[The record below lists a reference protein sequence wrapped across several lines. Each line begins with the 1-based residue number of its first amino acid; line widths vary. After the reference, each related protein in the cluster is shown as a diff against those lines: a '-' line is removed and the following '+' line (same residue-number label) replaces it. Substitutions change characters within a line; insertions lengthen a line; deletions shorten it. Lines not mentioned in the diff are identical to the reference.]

1 MRGKFEDLGD
11 QMAISKH
18 YPEGFQWQ
26 NQLPGGK
33 TRILPDPVDDQVME
47 FMKDYLQ
54 MKKEMKQ
61 KALDKV
67 KKKKK

>member
-1 MRGKFEDLGD
+1 
-11 QMAISKH
+11 MAISKH

-54 MKKEMKQ
+54 MKKEMKEST
-61 KALDKV
+61 DKHINTFGRGSED
-67 KKKKK
+67 